1 MAKED
6 MENFDIDENALKEK
20 TKSQAKEYIKKKIY
34 SKTFENLKDIQ
45 RTHSKIKN
53 IRYDHYKIQNYI
65 TNSKL
70 KYEEA
75 SLLFALRSQ
84 TVKNI
89 KCNLKSFIQNDKMCP
104 LCMKSEDTQ
113 EHCLQ
118 CPKLKNVQDKV
129 QNHIDY
135 NHIFSNSEVEQKAVA
150 ALFFTILETRQ
161 CLIQEGLPGT

>member
-1 MAKED
+1 MTT
-6 MENFDIDENALKEK
+6 
-20 TKSQAKEYIKKKIY
+20 TKFKVTLPY
-34 SKTFENLKDIQ
+34 
-45 RTHSKIKN
+45 
-53 IRYDHYKIQNYI
+53 
-65 TNSKL
+65 KL

-89 KCNLKSFIQNDKMCP
+89 KCNLKSFSQNDKMCP

-135 NHIFSNSEVEQKAVA
+135 NHIFSNCEVEQKAVA
-150 ALFFTILETRQ
+150 ALFFTILEARQ
-161 CLIQEGLPGT
+161 RLVQEGLPGT